1 VGKAEVRRPLCAQ
14 AGAAARCV
22 CPCPCAPPPGSSRR
36 RRDHTKVSFFSRIF
50 FLHNNLPFLAKPNLF
65 KPNRP
70 TFPANRRTRVPPQV
84 LQIHVNVFRSE
95 PSPSTLVPIPSY
107 THPHSGRWGVRARAR
122 RTRDGDRE
130 ATVCVASFV
139 RRACGHAAQPRAAAV
154 RGSRPTAPAR
164 AGWAWSPA

>member
-36 RRDHTKVSFFSRIF
+36 RDHTNVVFFPNFLFICTSFSRQTE
-50 FLHNNLPFLAKPNLF
+50 PFQTKPSDLSRES
-65 KPNRP
+65 PY
-70 TFPANRRTRVPPQV
+70 RVPPQV